1 MEEVKTENEKTLAKT
16 EPKAKP
22 TTNNNNMVVASAL
35 NTLDIYNPDDRSKLE
50 LYLKSVMSSDK
61 CGIKTIQ
68 DGLAIYSRAKEL
80 GLPFTSCIEHLGV
93 INGKTTLD
101 VHLIKALLLKA
112 AITWECTKDYI
123 VHQSYD
129 TLHRSYPF

>member
-16 EPKAKP
+16 EPKEKP
-22 TTNNNNMVVASAL
+22 TTNNNGMVVVSAL

-101 VHLIKALLLKA
+101 
-112 AITWECTKDYI
+112 
-123 VHQSYD
+123 
-129 TLHRSYPF
+129 RSLN

>member
-1 MEEVKTENEKTLAKT
+1 MEEVKTENERTLAKT
-16 EPKAKP
+16 EPKAKS
-22 TTNNNNMVVASAL
+22 NNSSMIMASAL

-123 VHQSYD
+123 SLY
-129 TLHRSYPF
+129 